1 MLNGIIIGAAMVGA
15 IWAVSRADRLA
26 KEADAERREAAQ
38 QPWCRDLNELKVEQ
52 PDVKKYIL

>member
-15 IWAVSRADRLA
+15 IWAVNRADRLA
-26 KEADAERREAAQ
+26 KEAEAERREAAK

>member
-1 MLNGIIIGAAMVGA
+1 MLDGILIGAAMMGA
-15 IWAVSRADRLA
+15 IWAVSHADRLA
-26 KEADAERREAAQ
+26 KEAEAERRDAAK

>member
-1 MLNGIIIGAAMVGA
+1 MLDGILIGAAMMGA

-26 KEADAERREAAQ
+26 KEAEAERREAEK